1 MGRSERTER
10 AATTPDQKTHELHRY
25 LAIGLGALAG
35 VVFVLRGPS
44 GAGKSLLALELID
57 EWEARG
63 KAGKLVSDDRID
75 MAVEKGVL
83 VMLAPKSIEGLVE
96 LRGRGI
102 VERPFVRK
110 APVHLVIDLVP
121 ALERMVEEDALETEL
136 LGVAVPRCPVPRAG
150 IVDSRHQILLIR
162 EGIRAIEPTRSRV
175 KKTA

>member
-1 MGRSERTER
+1 M
-10 AATTPDQKTHELHRY
+10 TTPQNVHAT
-25 LAIGLGALAG
+25 GLVLDKVGL
-35 VVFVLRGPS
+35 VLRGPS

-110 APVHLVIDLVP
+110 ATVHLVIDLVP

-136 LGVAVPRCPVPRAG
+136 LGVTVPRCPVPQAG
-150 IVDSRHQILLIR
+150 VIDSRHQLMLIR
-162 EGIRAIEPTRSRV
+162 EAVRLLSPR
-175 KKTA
+175 KTPARQKDT